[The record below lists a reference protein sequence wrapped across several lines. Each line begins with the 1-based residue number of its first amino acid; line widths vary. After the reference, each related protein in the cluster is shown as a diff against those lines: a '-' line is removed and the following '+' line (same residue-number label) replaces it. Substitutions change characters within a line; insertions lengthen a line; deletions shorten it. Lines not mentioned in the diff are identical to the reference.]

1 MLEAIPFLI
10 LFTILN
16 SLSNTAIITYIIT
29 TKYEKYKE
37 LKEKN
42 ENSNHI

>member
-1 MLEAIPFLI
+1 MLESIPFLI

-16 SLSNTAIITYIIT
+16 SLSNTAIITYVIT

-37 LKEKN
+37 FKEKN
-42 ENSNHI
+42 EKVNR

>member
-1 MLEAIPFLI
+1 MLESIPFLI

-16 SLSNTAIITYIIT
+16 LLANTAIITYIIT
-29 TKYEKYKE
+29 TKYEKFKE

-42 ENSNHI
+42 EKNNR

>member
-1 MLEAIPFLI
+1 MLESIPFLI

-16 SLSNTAIITYIIT
+16 SLSNTAIITYVIT

-42 ENSNHI
+42 EKNDR

>member
-1 MLEAIPFLI
+1 MLESIPFLI

-16 SLSNTAIITYIIT
+16 SLSNTAIITYVIT

-37 LKEKN
+37 LKEN
-42 ENSNHI
+42 EKTNR

>member
-1 MLEAIPFLI
+1 MIESIPFLI

-16 SLSNTAIITYIIT
+16 SLSNTAIITYVIT

-37 LKEKN
+37 LKEN
-42 ENSNHI
+42 EKTNR